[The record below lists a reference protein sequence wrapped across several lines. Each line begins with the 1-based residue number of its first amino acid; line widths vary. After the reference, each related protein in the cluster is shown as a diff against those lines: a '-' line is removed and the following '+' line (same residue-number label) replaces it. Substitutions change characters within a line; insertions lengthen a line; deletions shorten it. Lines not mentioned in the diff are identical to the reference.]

1 MRVVTARVP
10 PTRMRV
16 CRFATLRIVASSSR
30 GVAHAAREA
39 ADSPPRVLVLT
50 GPTAVGKSS
59 CAVAIAERWRSNAD
73 ASTRC
78 SSVDGTRASA
88 VEIVSCD
95 SVQIYKGL
103 DVGSGKVSARE
114 RARATHHMLDARD
127 ARIESDAYDASAYY
141 DDAVR
146 VLREIHARGNVAL
159 VVGGAGMY
167 LKWLTEGKPTA
178 PASDAASR
186 AAASRAIEEARARG
200 GWRAACDALTR
211 LGDAETPRTLSE
223 NDWYRLTRAYEIFLV
238 SGRAVSTFD
247 RAAPDARFDFRCFF
261 LSAPRVELYRKIDVR
276 VEEMMVRGIMDEAA
290 WLLDAGVAPGSSIPS
305 RAIGYRQAME
315 YLVRARSKE
324 IDVNSGTVLELLR
337 EIQSL
342 NRAYAK
348 RQFTWFRGE
357 RRYAWID
364 ASSSSDDVAR
374 RVLTEFE
381 RDEHPAGGAEISDVS
396 KDELNVLKRYKPRL
410 SFLNDARALQSVV
423 DRVRALSSS

>member
-1 MRVVTARVP
+1 MRAR
-10 PTRMRV
+10 RV
-16 CRFATLRIVASSSR
+16 DALRRVACVRGRARRERGKRAVAS
-30 GVAHAAREA
+30 
-39 ADSPPRVLVLT
+39 ADASTPPRVLVLT
-50 GPTAVGKSS
+50 GPTAVGKSA
-59 CAVAIAERWRSNAD
+59 CAVAIAERF
-73 ASTRC
+73 ASC
-78 SSVDGTRASA
+78 VDGRASGVSSLTSSSRA

-95 SVQIYKGL
+95 SVQIYRGL
-103 DVGSGKVSARE
+103 DVGSGKVSARA
-114 RARATHHMLDARD
+114 RARATHHLLDERD
-127 ARIESDAYDASAYY
+127 ARSAGDAYDASAYY

-167 LKWLTEGKPTA
+167 LKWLTDGKPTA
-178 PASDAASR
+178 PASDADSR
-186 AAASRAIEEARARG
+186 AAAERAIEDARARG
-200 GWRAACDALTR
+200 GWRAACEALTR

-223 NDWYRLTRAYEIFLV
+223 NDWYRLTRAYEIFLA
-238 SGRAVSTFD
+238 SGRAVSTFE

-324 IDVNSGTVLELLR
+324 IDVNSGTLLELLR

-357 RRYAWID
+357 SRYAWID
-364 ASSSSDDVAR
+364 ASASSEDVAR

-396 KDELNVLKRYKPRL
+396 KDELNELKRYKPRL
-410 SFLNDARALQSVV
+410 SYLDDARALQSVV
-423 DRVRALSSS
+423 DRVRALASS